1 MRIFADVAHE
11 LLVLP
16 TGALTVA
23 AVANQWQALTGGPLS
38 SGILGESGRWG
49 DLFGTVK
56 TRENTYSPAYVKI
69 AGLIQTNTAQM
80 IQALRDEQYYPA
92 IMPPSS
98 VTLTRLFDNRTLAS
112 QHQLLLEFDTI
123 PPQDATA
130 WVTFDGSDPC
140 NFDSKPNSAAQA
152 VSLSPTATEYRVPLS
167 KFLVDSASAYAFRVR
182 VRVLDAS
189 QQWSAQAAA
198 DFSSPTRAPLKI
210 SAAAHVRE
218 FIKVSCTW
226 LPVLIWIGFAAWN

>member
-16 TGALTVA
+16 TGALSVP

-38 SGILGESGRWG
+38 SAIVGESGRWG

-56 TRENTYSPAYVKI
+56 TRENTYMPAYVKI

-92 IMPPSS
+92 IMPPSG
-98 VTLTRLFDNRTLAS
+98 VTLTRLFDNRTSA
-112 QHQLLLEFDTI
+112 QHQLLLVFDSI

-152 VSLSPTATEYRVPLS
+152 VSLSPSATEHRVTLS
-167 KFLVDSASAYAFRVR
+167 TFLVDGASTYAFRVR
-182 VRVLDAS
+182 VRVLDAL

-198 DFSSPTRAPLKI
+198 DFASPTRAPLKI
-210 SAAAHVRE
+210 SAAARVCD
-218 FIKVSCTW
+218 FFMVSRM
-226 LPVLIWIGFAAWN
+226 PALILIGLAAWN